1 MVRKTT
7 EIGLQDHPPARSV
20 TSECFPG
27 CNAATRGRTIRTM
40 TIATLQ
46 LSSYVSANIK
56 EKQMEDQEL
65 QLIINA
71 KQSNEHITPAQEAA
85 QSLELRWLLQIRD
98 HFPVSNGVLYRFFLD
113 KVQPS
118 GIRYR
123 LMVPQ
128 CLRDKVLEG
137 VHESAI
143 GGHLGDEKTLQKLK
157 EQFYWLGHCQTV

>member
-1 MVRKTT
+1 MSLPTSKRD
-7 EIGLQDHPPARSV
+7 QD
-20 TSECFPG
+20 
-27 CNAATRGRTIRTM
+27 
-40 TIATLQ
+40 
-46 LSSYVSANIK
+46 
-56 EKQMEDQEL
+56 L

-71 KQSNEHITPAQEAA
+71 KQSNERITPAQEAA
-85 QSLELRWLLQIRD
+85 QSLELRRLLQILD